1 MNHIVASWLIMA
13 VTAFTSFA
21 QQDTSTS
28 FSNVTDD
35 TPKADPS
42 QARKETTR
50 LIVPDDFRWEI
61 PIVSESN
68 LPDFPLGRTNEFWI
82 YTKAMFE
89 APPNS
94 RLWFMLNIP
103 CAGFVKDKL
112 NWAVN
117 CYFVPTNISDRLCR
131 GNAVH
136 LNSRDHSPEQ
146 DHCQK
151 GYSFDY
157 GYVLPP
163 EENFKNHAPPISMLP
178 FRIHGNLDDQT
189 IVQIADT
196 VRELVQRPTSLLRE
210 LVRGPISSMRLQED
224 GRVKVTTATSRAF
237 LAGRGMEYILEKR
250 DGAWIVVKTSHWVS

>member
-21 QQDTSTS
+21 QQGTSTS

-68 LPDFPLGRTNEFWI
+68 LPDLPLGRTNEFWI

-94 RLWFMLNIP
+94 P
-103 CAGFVKDKL
+103 VVYAQH
-112 NWAVN
+112 
-117 CYFVPTNISDRLCR
+117 TLC
-131 GNAVH
+131 G
-136 LNSRDHSPEQ
+136 
-146 DHCQK
+146 
-151 GYSFDY
+151 
-157 GYVLPP
+157 
-163 EENFKNHAPPISMLP
+163 I
-178 FRIHGNLDDQT
+178 
-189 IVQIADT
+189 
-196 VRELVQRPTSLLRE
+196 REGQ
-210 LVRGPISSMRLQED
+210 
-224 GRVKVTTATSRAF
+224 A
-237 LAGRGMEYILEKR
+237 
-250 DGAWIVVKTSHWVS
+250 